1 MLAFAFLF
9 FSYNQHCYQ
18 KGKSVGVFRLLGIRK
33 RRQAPGTLLK
43 WDSSLFPFKD
53 MLIVPRQHLDVVPC
67 HHFLWCRRMPIRG
80 ELGFDQRA
88 TLTAPARQKGSTQLQ
103 LEKQLLHYIPY
114 SWIINLQLW
123 SIWVVIKCQG
133 GNAFNC
139 FRKESLG
146 LKSGQWMTLE
156 FKRKTKK
163 SVLFSFLT
171 WITQIKKNKLVFK
184 TIFW

>member
-18 KGKSVGVFRLLGIRK
+18 KGKSVGVFLPTRDSRETTSTRDAPEMGQLSFSFQRYANSA
-33 RRQAPGTLLK
+33 QAAPWCRALP
-43 WDSSLFPFKD
+43 SLPL
-53 MLIVPRQHLDVVPC
+53 M
-67 HHFLWCRRMPIRG
+67 RRMPIRG

-139 FRKESLG
+139 FRKYFLG
-146 LKSGQWMTLE
+146 LKSGQRMTLE

-163 SVLFSFLT
+163 SVLFSFVT
-171 WITQIKKNKLVFK
+171 WIIQIKKLTCF
-184 TIFW
+184 